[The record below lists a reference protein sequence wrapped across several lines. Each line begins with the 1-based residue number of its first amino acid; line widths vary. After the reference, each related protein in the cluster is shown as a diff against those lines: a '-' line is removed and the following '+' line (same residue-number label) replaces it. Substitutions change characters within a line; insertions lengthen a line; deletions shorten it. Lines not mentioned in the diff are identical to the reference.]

1 MVRILSQQQVK
12 ELLSY
17 EDTIQVLETAL
28 VDISADRAIAPPRL
42 RMDIPQRQGRL
53 SAILAF
59 VDSLNALGIK
69 IPTGFAQNLQKGLP
83 TIMATMTLHD
93 AETGMLLAVMDGT
106 YIIEAKT
113 AVSSAVATK
122 YLAREEATTLGI
134 IGTGAQ
140 GRAHLMA
147 LPLVRNIQ
155 QVKVFNRSPKNLARF
170 MQLAAAE
177 RPELKIEVAASPRE
191 AVTESDIVV
200 TASSSPS
207 PILEISWLKPGAHI
221 NAIGAWTPQT
231 REIDSAT
238 VAAAKV
244 IVDTRRGAMAE
255 AGDILIPLAEGLISA
270 DPIYAELGEL
280 ISGVKRGR
288 INPAEIT
295 LYKSVGSAVLDISM
309 AYIVYQRAVEQ
320 HVGTVV
326 EII

>member
-17 EDTIQVLETAL
+17 KETIPVLETAF

-53 SAILAF
+53 SAIPAF
-59 VDSLNALGIK
+59 VNSINALGLK
-69 IPTGFAQNLQKGLP
+69 IPTGFAQNPQKGLP
-83 TIMATMTLHD
+83 TIMAIMTLHD

-122 YLAREEATTLGI
+122 YLARAEASTLGI
-134 IGTGAQ
+134 IGAGVQ
-140 GRAHLMA
+140 GRAHFMA
-147 LPLVRNIQ
+147 LSLVRNIQ
-155 QVKVFNRSPKNLARF
+155 KVKVYNRSPENLERF
-170 MQLAAAE
+170 MLLAAAE
-177 RPELKIEVAASPRE
+177 RPELKVEVAESPRA
-191 AVTESDIVV
+191 AVVGSDIVV
-200 TASSSPS
+200 TASASPV
-207 PILEISWLKPGAHI
+207 PILKSTWLKPGAHV

-244 IVDTRRGAMAE
+244 VVDTRRGAMAE
-255 AGDILIPLAEGLISA
+255 AGDILIPLGEGLINP

-280 ISGVKRGR
+280 ISGTKRGR
-288 INPAEIT
+288 INPYEFT

-309 AYIVYQRAVEQ
+309 AHLVYQRAVERN
-320 HVGTVV
+320 VGTVV